1 MGGFGGFGAGSFVAP
16 SYGSVAAPA
25 PVMGGSIA
33 APMSMP
39 TTTYAAPQMTY
50 SAPQMTYAAPQMPTY
65 SAPPMQTY
73 SAPMQMQAPMMP
85 ASIAAPVT
93 APTTGFMGGI
103 SSYFGGGSVG
113 APVSGGSIV
122 VPGGSMSAPVNV
134 PISNTFSGY
143 TATPLMPSSYYQL
156 GQGPS
161 PLVQAI
167 SPYAYQGAST
177 YSSAA
182 PVSYSTAAPVS
193 YSSAAPVSYS
203 TSAPVTTTLA

>member
-1 MGGFGGFGAGSFVAP
+1 MGGSTYGAPMGGFGGFGGGSFVAP

-39 TTTYAAPQMTY
+39 TTTYAAPQM
-50 SAPQMTYAAPQMPTY
+50 TY

-167 SPYAYQGAST
+167 SPYAYQGAQT
-177 YSSAA
+177 YSS
-182 PVSYSTAAPVS
+182 AAPVS

>member
-1 MGGFGGFGAGSFVAP
+1 MGGSTYGAPMGGFGGFGGGSFVAP

-65 SAPPMQTY
+65 SAPSMQTY

-103 SSYFGGGSVG
+103 SSYFGG
-113 APVSGGSIV
+113 AIV

-167 SPYAYQGAST
+167 SPYAYQGAQT

-193 YSSAAPVSYS
+193 YS